1 MSTLIRRCAFCLL
14 LFAAGALA
22 APPAV
27 VLTVDGAI
35 GPATS
40 DYLVRG
46 LQRAADEGAPL
57 VVLRLDTPGGLDSA
71 MRDIVKAILTSPI
84 PVVGYVAPG
93 GARAASAGT
102 YILYACH
109 LAAMAPGTNLGAATP
124 VQIGGAPSTPDT
136 PQGKDGKQAPREED
150 TLKRKQIND
159 AAAYIRGLAQLRG
172 RNAEWAERAV
182 REAVSLSAEEA
193 VKQKVV
199 ELQAGDLD
207 QLLRA
212 IDGRKV
218 QVAGQ
223 AVTLH
228 SAGLAWVEHQADWR
242 TRLLAVITDPSVA
255 LLLLMIG
262 VYGLIF
268 EFANPGLAL
277 PGVLGGICLLLGLYA
292 MQLLPVNY
300 AGVALIV
307 LGLAFMAAEAFV
319 PSYGSLGIGGI
330 AAFVIGGLILL
341 DTEAPGFGI
350 PLGLILGV
358 ATVSALFIAG
368 VLGVALKSRRRQV
381 VSGAAGLVGSLATV
395 DAVADEDAH
404 AGWVQLQGEQ
414 WQVRCARTLRAGQR
428 VKVLAR
434 DGLRLEVAA
443 DDESGG
449 D

>member
-1 MSTLIRRCAFCLL
+1 
-14 LFAAGALA
+14 
-22 APPAV
+22 
-27 VLTVDGAI
+27 
-35 GPATS
+35 
-40 DYLVRG
+40 
-46 LQRAADEGAPL
+46 
-57 VVLRLDTPGGLDSA
+57 
-71 MRDIVKAILTSPI
+71 
-84 PVVGYVAPG
+84 
-93 GARAASAGT
+93 
-102 YILYACH
+102 
-109 LAAMAPGTNLGAATP
+109 MAPGTNLGAATP
-124 VQIGGAPSTPDT
+124 VQIGAPGAPEK
-136 PQGKDGKQAPREED
+136 PQGKDGKPVASEED
-150 TLKRKQIND
+150 TLKRKQVND

-199 ELQAGDLD
+199 DLQAGDLD

-223 AVTLH
+223 ALSIH
-228 SAGLAWVEHQADWR
+228 SAGLAWVEHQPDWR

-319 PSYGSLGIGGI
+319 PSFGALGLGGI
-330 AAFVIGGLILL
+330 AAFVIGSVMLIDTDMPGYGL
-341 DTEAPGFGI
+341 PWM
-350 PLGLILGV
+350 LIVPV
-358 ATVSALFIAG
+358 AVASALFSFF
-368 VLGVALKSRRRQV
+368 VASMALRARRRPV
-381 VSGAAGLVGSLATV
+381 VTGAEELVGATGV
-395 DAVADEDAH
+395 TLEDIEH
-404 AGWVQLQGEQ
+404 EGWARVHSEHWRVCSKTPLPRGSAIRVRARHDLILDVEPWQGE
-414 WQVRCARTLRAGQR
+414 
-428 VKVLAR
+428 
-434 DGLRLEVAA
+434 
-443 DDESGG
+443 
-449 D
+449 